1 MSNQVKIIESGG
13 VPEKLTSAEGRAIM
27 NEVRIAM
34 SNATLV
40 KVPPNRIRPLE
51 GQPRVNFN
59 EDRLQKLSESMQEV
73 GQLMPGIIRTIS
85 TDSEGHDYE
94 LLDGE
99 RRWRSVIKASI
110 PTYRALQV
118 EISNKAAP
126 FVVSVISN
134 FNRESHTTL
143 EVLDSI
149 IKMHEKLGLTLSEIA
164 DIIGFG
170 YQSVSNFYTMRK
182 LAPVV
187 RDMLDPELMPAKKTL
202 PVSAAIQIAR
212 LPITTQLALAQRVMN
227 KEVNLTNLRTE
238 VIKVAKKAGIE
249 VNEPMVTAKVLRRRM
264 DARVRLFASQ
274 AATLEKTFD
283 ITGLQNVLKGFS
295 VDMILSLEK
304 SLEQA
309 TEHADRVH
317 KLLVEARSNTQ
328 FLIKKK

>member
-1 MSNQVKIIESGG
+1 
-13 VPEKLTSAEGRAIM
+13 M